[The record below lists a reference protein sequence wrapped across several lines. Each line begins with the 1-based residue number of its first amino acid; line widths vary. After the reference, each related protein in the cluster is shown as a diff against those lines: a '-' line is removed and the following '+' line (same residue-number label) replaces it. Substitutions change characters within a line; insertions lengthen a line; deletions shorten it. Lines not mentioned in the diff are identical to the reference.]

1 MKKAKVVKY
10 ALLALVLLLL
20 VLFFHYNLPRTE
32 VVQIT
37 GTDIKRM
44 TEGKTKKTDSDT
56 ATTSQ
61 TQATVVRD
69 VRLINTVTREDRI
82 MVFRNEDTGW
92 GWPPYFKFNSADVQ
106 AKAHKFLTSEQ
117 KPWVRVKFYGWRI
130 QMFSKFPNAI
140 SLKAVSKDYKHLPL
154 FNIVLLILFFTAL
167 FFLFKWFQRL
177 TRRIKDRFKKNV
189 GTDTDDG
196 TR

>member
-1 MKKAKVVKY
+1 MKKAKIIKY
-10 ALLALVLLLL
+10 ALLAIILLLL

-44 TEGKTKKTDSDT
+44 TVNKKADPDT
-56 ATTSQ
+56 VTTLEKQASAT
-61 TQATVVRD
+61 RD
-69 VRLINTVTREDRI
+69 VRFINTVTREDRI
-82 MVFRNEDTGW
+82 RVFRNEDTGW

-106 AKAHKFLTSEQ
+106 AKAHKFLTSDE

-130 QMFSKFPNAI
+130 QIFSKFPNAI
-140 SLKAVSKDYKHLPL
+140 SLKAVSKEYKHFPL
-154 FNIVLLILFFTAL
+154 FNIVFLILFLATV
-167 FFLFKWFQRL
+167 FFLVKRFQRL
-177 TRRIKDRFKKNV
+177 ARRIQDRFKKNV
-189 GTDTDDG
+189 GTVSDAG